1 MYGGQG
7 FGQMMGGMGG
17 FGGINSFQGNSPL
30 AFMGK
35 NRNPNLGDT
44 GVSGLGGGASMM
56 PANQPQRFNPMQNP
70 QGFSLPREAPGA
82 SNPIGGLGG
91 PLAIPAGSAISR
103 YRSMPELPNG
113 PAGASPLMQN
123 AHNDMG
129 MLGKLQ
135 GLMPQNF
142 AQNPQLGGLLQNPQL
157 LQVLMHGMGGMR
169 MGNAD
174 RVR

>member
-56 PANQPQRFNPMQNP
+56 PANQPQRFNPMH
-70 QGFSLPREAPGA
+70 
-82 SNPIGGLGG
+82 NPIGGLGG